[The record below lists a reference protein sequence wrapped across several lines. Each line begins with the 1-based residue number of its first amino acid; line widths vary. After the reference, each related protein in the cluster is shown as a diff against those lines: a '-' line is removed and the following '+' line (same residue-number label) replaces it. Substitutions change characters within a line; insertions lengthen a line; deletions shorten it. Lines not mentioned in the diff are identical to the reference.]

1 MLALKWRVPPA
12 EIDEV
17 LERLSRR
24 LPHVLARVQHD
35 TRIDELPLDSLDV
48 LELLCVI
55 DHEFGVRLTQE
66 MFERAKT
73 AADLAKVIAR
83 NSSTQRKAGHALR

>member
-17 LERLSRR
+17 LERLSRQ
-24 LPHVLARVQHD
+24 LPHVLARVQRD

-83 NSSTQRKAGHALR
+83 NSRTQRKAGHALR

>member
-1 MLALKWRVPPA
+1 MLALKLRVPPA

-55 DHEFGVRLTQE
+55 DHEFGVRLTQD

>member
-24 LPHVLARVQHD
+24 LPHVLARVQRD

-66 MFERAKT
+66 TFERAKT

-83 NSSTQRKAGHALR
+83 HSSTQRKAGHALR

>member
-12 EIDEV
+12 EVDEV
-17 LERLSRR
+17 LERLGRR
-24 LPHVLARVQHD
+24 LPHVLARLHRDSRLDQFSF
-35 TRIDELPLDSLDV
+35 DSLDV

-66 MFERAKT
+66 EFDRART
-73 AADLAKVIAR
+73 TADLAKAIAR
-83 NSSTQRKAGHALR
+83 RSNRSRRANHALR